1 MLVVASSQ
9 TQLVPHGLTAWD
21 WIRAGVILAVTIIL
35 SQLVRRLTVRAFGSN
50 SDRAAVQITGR
61 FLAYLVAAAGFVYTL
76 SALRVQIG
84 PLIGALGIGGIAL
97 AFALQD
103 ILQNL
108 VAGIILQTRR
118 PIRRGDQVEV
128 GGHQGVVRD
137 IDLRTVLI
145 RTFDGLD
152 VYLPNRTVLENPIV
166 NYTMTPTRRLTLNVG
181 VAYNSDLVAVQEHLI
196 QAVRAVPGVLP
207 QPAPTAWVTGFGPSS
222 IEFAVLVWFEV
233 ATASLWQ
240 VQSDSA
246 MAVKAALDAAGVEI
260 PFPQR
265 TLSLDPEA
273 ARTLFRP
280 QSHVGDE
287 AVPEQSVHRHVPGH

>member
-1 MLVVASSQ
+1 MMLVAASQ
-9 TQLVPHGLTAWD
+9 TPLVPHGLTAWD
-21 WIRAGVILAVTIIL
+21 WVQAGIILAVTIVI

-61 FLAYLVAAAGFVYTL
+61 FLAYLVVAAGFVYML

-128 GGHQGVVRD
+128 GSHQGVVRD

-152 VYLPNRTVLENPIV
+152 VFLPNKTVLENPIV
-166 NYTMTPTRRLTLNVG
+166 NYTMTPTRRITLNVG
-181 VAYNSDLVAVQEHLI
+181 VAYDSDLASVQQCLVKAVS
-196 QAVRAVPGVLP
+196 AVPGVLAD
-207 QPAPTAWVTGFGPSS
+207 PAPAAWVTSFGPSS
-222 IEFAVLVWFEV
+222 IDFAVLMWFQV

-240 VQSDSA
+240 VQSDA
-246 MAVKAALDAAGVEI
+246 AVAVKAALDGAGVEI

-265 TLSLDPEA
+265 TLSLDPRA
-273 ARTLFRP
+273 TRMLFRRP
-280 QSHVGDE
+280 SFLDGEEPAHE
-287 AVPEQSVHRHVPGH
+287 EPAPRK

>member
-1 MLVVASSQ
+1 MMLVASSQ
-9 TQLVPHGLTAWD
+9 AQLVPHGLTAWD
-21 WIRAGVILAVTIIL
+21 WTRAGIILAVTVIV

-50 SDRAAVQITGR
+50 SERAAVRIIGR

-108 VAGIILQTRR
+108 VAGIILQARR
-118 PIRRGDQVEV
+118 PIRRGDQVEI
-128 GGHQGVVRD
+128 GGHQGIVRD

-152 VYLPNRTVLENPIV
+152 VFLPNRTVLENPIV
-166 NYTMTPTRRLTLNVG
+166 NYTMSPTRRLSLTIGVG
-181 VAYNSDLVAVQEHLI
+181 YDSDLEFVQQKLI
-196 QAVRAVPGVLP
+196 EAVRAVPGVLCEP
-207 QPAPTAWVTGFGPSS
+207 SPAAWVTGFGASS
-222 IEFAVLVWFEV
+222 VDFAVLMWFE
-233 ATASLWQ
+233 AAAGSLWK
-240 VQSDSA
+240 VQSDAAISI
-246 MAVKAALDAAGVEI
+246 KAALDGAGVEI

-265 TLSLDPEA
+265 TLSLDPRSARMLFPPEA
-273 ARTLFRP
+273 G
-280 QSHVGDE
+280 VNGDE
-287 AVPEQSVHRHVPGH
+287 PVPEKTGPRS